1 MTTGKFISYLRV
13 STVRQG
19 QSGLGLEAQRQVV
32 EDYLR
37 LGDWPVLREF
47 VEVESG
53 GRNDR
58 PQLAAAM
65 AECRLTGATLLI
77 AKLDRLSRNAAFLI
91 GLRDGG
97 IRFVAADMPD
107 ANALTVGILA
117 LVAENER
124 EAISARTKAALR
136 AAKARGTV
144 LGGYRGGPVVDGAK
158 GVLARQERARRYVAA
173 VGPVIVE
180 MRDRGLSLRECVAEL
195 VARGVQTPAGGSWTA
210 GLVSRLITSL
220 VTSTT

>member
-1 MTTGKFISYLRV
+1 MATGKFVSYLRV

-19 QSGLGLEAQRQVV
+19 QSGLGLEAQRQAVA
-32 EDYLR
+32 DFLNGGACT
-37 LGDWPVLREF
+37 LLREF
-47 VEVESG
+47 VEIESG

-91 GLRDGG
+91 GLRDAGVS
-97 IRFVAADMPD
+97 FVAADMPN

-124 EAISARTKAALR
+124 DAISARTKAALA

-144 LGGYRGGPVVDGAK
+144 LGGFRGGPVVDGAK
-158 GVLARQERARRYVAA
+158 GVQARQERARAYA
-173 VGPVIVE
+173 VEVRPVILE
-180 MRDRGLSLRECVAEL
+180 MRDRGLSLRECVVEL
-195 VARGVQTPAGGSWTA
+195 KARGVKTSRGGVWTA
-210 GLVSRLITSL
+210 GLVHRLLASSSQSNL
-220 VTSTT
+220 